1 MLSLE
6 KGNIGKMELK
16 NRIFFA
22 PMGYGLD
29 GKGPM
34 ARAYFEDR
42 AKGGASLIF
51 NHYSVLDGGN
61 SYMDDTP
68 AVHEDIKKMAEMIHS
83 YGAKGCMQLFL
94 GYGRVQRF
102 LFGSAYPAE
111 APVYSASAT
120 PELYNEGTMCVEIT
134 HEQIQD
140 QLKRVKAAAEFIG
153 RESGYDCIELHSYGG
168 YLGDCFLTE
177 RWNKRTD
184 EYGGK
189 TIWER
194 SKYIRDIIATVRA
207 AVGPDFPIFVKF
219 TPCHFIDEPG
229 YRTMEEGIELA
240 KILEDAGVDA
250 LHVDAGCY
258 DNWELCMPP
267 AYQQEQAYAVTAAEQ
282 IKKVVNIPVM
292 TAGKLGYP
300 ERGEQALK
308 DGKCDFL
315 VVGRAMLADPEY
327 VNKLCCGCL
336 DDIRPCIGCDEGCIG
351 NLQMRNDSIA
361 CAVNP
366 DTGYEVNRK
375 VAKTDDPKKI
385 LVIGAGIGGLTF
397 AYDARTAGHDVE
409 IWEKRMRMGGL
420 LTAAGRPSFKKE
432 VNDLIEYYKVQMSKL
447 GVKIRYGVEPT
458 AEEILAYGADE
469 VILALGCEPII
480 PRSIE
485 GIDKSNVVTAA
496 DALNDVATLGQKLVI
511 IGAGLVGCESAM
523 HFSNFGKNI
532 EIVEMAPTTMPGEVF
547 IQCRR
552 MVDARIDAD
561 ENITVHTGTKLVRVE
576 DDGVIVEADGK
587 ECKIECDTV
596 VLALG
601 WKGAGSDLCEQLTG
615 KTSVRVIQGGA
626 KVLDATENAR
636 VAYLQMSGLK
646 EEDIARV
653 IKWQ

>member
-1 MLSLE
+1 
-6 KGNIGKMELK
+6 
-16 NRIFFA
+16 
-22 PMGYGLD
+22 
-29 GKGPM
+29 
-34 ARAYFEDR
+34 
-42 AKGGASLIF
+42 
-51 NHYSVLDGGN
+51 
-61 SYMDDTP
+61 
-68 AVHEDIKKMAEMIHS
+68 
-83 YGAKGCMQLFL
+83 
-94 GYGRVQRF
+94 
-102 LFGSAYPAE
+102 
-111 APVYSASAT
+111 
-120 PELYNEGTMCVEIT
+120 
-134 HEQIQD
+134 
-140 QLKRVKAAAEFIG
+140 
-153 RESGYDCIELHSYGG
+153 
-168 YLGDCFLTE
+168 
-177 RWNKRTD
+177 
-184 EYGGK
+184 
-189 TIWER
+189 
-194 SKYIRDIIATVRA
+194 
-207 AVGPDFPIFVKF
+207 
-219 TPCHFIDEPG
+219 
-229 YRTMEEGIELA
+229 
-240 KILEDAGVDA
+240 
-250 LHVDAGCY
+250 
-258 DNWELCMPP
+258 MPP
-267 AYQQEQAYAVTAAEQ
+267 SYQQEQAYAVTAAEQ

-366 DTGYEVNRK
+366 DTGFEVNRK
-375 VAKTDDPKKI
+375 VTKTDDPKKI

-397 AYDARTAGHDVE
+397 AYDAKTAGHDVE
-409 IWEKRMRMGGL
+409 IWEKRMKMGGL

-432 VNDLIEYYKVQMSKL
+432 VNDLVEYYRVQMSKL

-458 AEEILAYGADE
+458 AEDILAYGADE
-469 VILALGCEPII
+469 VVLALGCEPIV
-480 PRSIE
+480 PKSIE
-485 GIDKSNVVTAA
+485 GIGKSNVVTAA

-523 HFSNFGKNI
+523 HFSNFGKDV

-552 MVDARIDAD
+552 MVDARIEAD
-561 ENITVHTGTKLVRVE
+561 ENIKVHTGTKLVKVE
-576 DDGVIVEADGK
+576 DYGVVVEAEGK
-587 ECKIECDTV
+587 ESKIDCDTV

-636 VAYLQMSGLK
+636 IAYLQMSGLK
-646 EEDIARV
+646 EEDYARI